1 MEMTERGAPM
11 EDLVGTGTMEE
22 APEEEEE
29 PEALEEA
36 DEARM

>member
-1 MEMTERGAPM
+1 M
-11 EDLVGTGTMEE
+11 EDLVGIGTLEE

-29 PEALEEA
+29 DPEASEEA